1 MMQIRLGTP
10 ADFPAVMDRVVTS
23 FRAGNPGH
31 LRFEGLYPDSVSP
44 GAMHEWRLAFI
55 DDELAGGIQLV
66 PRDLRIAGTVDLP
79 SMGLG
84 NVFCYP
90 ANRGQGVMSALLK
103 RCIADMRELGIA
115 ICLLGGDRTRY
126 GHFGWEHCGTQ
137 RRLSLSRG
145 IKRHADFSPVSVLD
159 LRTWRGD
166 EADTARMFAAYHALP
181 YHCARSPELFAA
193 VLQRPGQVVWLC
205 DDPEFGF
212 AYASVRGREL
222 AEYAGDTP
230 AFDHILRFVLANGD
244 SGVNLPPRTN
254 NGELEELFLGYAR
267 SFSVVPAG
275 MGLVVCLAPLLR
287 AYLPVL
293 SSRLAGWQGTFTIA
307 CDDGEC
313 AQLTGTLDGLA
324 VEEATGVEADL
335 TLSRNDLALL
345 LFGPFPPDLG
355 AMADHEMIR
364 RAFPLP
370 LHLHP
375 LAHV

>member
-1 MMQIRLGTP
+1 MQIRLGTP
-10 ADFPAVMDRVVTS
+10 ADFPTVMDRVVTS

-31 LRFEGLYPDSVSP
+31 LRFEGLYPDSTVP
-44 GAMHEWRLAFI
+44 ENMHEWRLAFI

-66 PRDLRIAGTVDLP
+66 PRDLRLAGTVDLP

-90 ANRGQGVMSALLK
+90 ANRGQGVMSALLE

-126 GHFGWEHCGTQ
+126 GHFGWEHCGAQ
-137 RRLSLSRG
+137 LRLSLSRG
-145 IKRHADFSPVSVLD
+145 VKRHADFSAVSVLD
-159 LRTWRGD
+159 LHTWRGD
-166 EADTARMFAAYHALP
+166 EADTDRMCAAYHALP
-181 YHCARSPELFAA
+181 YHCARSREQFPA

-212 AYASVRGREL
+212 AYASVRGRDL
-222 AEYAGDTP
+222 AEYAGDAP
-230 AFDHILRFVLANGD
+230 AFDRILHFLLANGD
-244 SGVNLPPRTN
+244 TGVNLPPRTN
-254 NGELEELFLGYAR
+254 NGELAELLLGYAR
-267 SFSVVPAG
+267 SFSVGPAG
-275 MGLVVCLAPLLR
+275 MGLVVCLDVLLR

-293 SSRLAGWQGTFTIA
+293 SPRLAGWEGTFTIA
-307 CDDGEC
+307 CDDGESV
-313 AQLTGTLDGLA
+313 QLVGTPTGLA
-324 VEEATGVEADL
+324 IEAAAGEADL

-355 AMADHEMIR
+355 AMGDHEVLR

-370 LHLHP
+370 LHWDT